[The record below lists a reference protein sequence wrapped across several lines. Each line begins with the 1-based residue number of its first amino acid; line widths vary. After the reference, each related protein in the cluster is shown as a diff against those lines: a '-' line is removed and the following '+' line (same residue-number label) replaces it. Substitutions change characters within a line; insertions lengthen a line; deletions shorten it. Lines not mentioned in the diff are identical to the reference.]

1 MANETTQAK
10 VNGQLSV
17 EEVSEKFNGGR
28 KIIDFTGHSKI
39 FFGISIAI
47 IVIGIICNIIFGATL
62 DIQFSGGASVKYSYS
77 TDISES
83 ELTDFIQSHTEARI
97 STSYSTDMVG
107 NSGHNVAVQFSG
119 NKAIDTNIQST
130 LLEDLNKQYPDAGF
144 KILESG
150 SIDASMGFNFL
161 LKCLTAVAIASIL
174 MVIYVTL
181 RFKKIGGLSAGV
193 TALIALFHDVATLC
207 M

>member
-47 IVIGIICNIIFGATL
+47 IVIGIICNFIFGTTL

-97 STSYSTDMVG
+97 STSYSTDMV
-107 NSGHNVAVQFSG
+107 
-119 NKAIDTNIQST
+119 
-130 LLEDLNKQYPDAGF
+130 E
-144 KILESG
+144 
-150 SIDASMGFNFL
+150 
-161 LKCLTAVAIASIL
+161 
-174 MVIYVTL
+174 
-181 RFKKIGGLSAGV
+181 
-193 TALIALFHDVATLC
+193 
-207 M
+207 

>member
-1 MANETTQAK
+1 MANESTKSAK

-28 KIIDFTGHSKI
+28 KIIDFTGHCKI

-47 IVIGIICNIIFGATL
+47 IVIGIICNFIFGTTL

-97 STSYSTDMVG
+97 TTSVIMLLYSSPETRLLILT
-107 NSGHNVAVQFSG
+107 FSRHF
-119 NKAIDTNIQST
+119 
-130 LLEDLNKQYPDAGF
+130 L
-144 KILESG
+144 KI
-150 SIDASMGFNFL
+150 SIN
-161 LKCLTAVAIASIL
+161 SIL
-174 MVIYVTL
+174 MQALKFLSRVLLTL
-181 RFKKIGGLSAGV
+181 QW
-193 TALIALFHDVATLC
+193 ALTSS
-207 M
+207 